1 MEVARRQNAVRPQ
14 ARPRPSLPE
23 AISALRTE
31 LGEGTS
37 AQAML
42 QDLQS
47 AEPEDI
53 TVQVDVPI
61 VNDDSDDDA
70 YEAGDESTQQEE
82 AGAGARAGA
91 RTGAYNSEDYRE
103 LIRAL
108 TNESDE
114 DLNYEAEDE
123 NTQVQTQQEQP
134 RVESEEDTEVV
145 FSQRQQQQQQQQQQQ
160 DSILTTC
167 NFQTSGPP
175 STSSN
180 RCGASLRC

>member
-37 AQAML
+37 AQALL

-47 AEPEDI
+47 NAPEDI
-53 TVQVDVPI
+53 TVDVDVAI
-61 VNDDSDDDA
+61 GNDDGDDDDDDA

-82 AGAGARAGA
+82 ARARA
-91 RTGAYNSEDYRE
+91 YNFEDQRE

-108 TNESDE
+108 TNQSDDE

-123 NTQVQTQQEQP
+123 NTQVQTQREQP

-145 FSQRQQQQQQQQQQQ
+145 FSQRQQQQQQNPTASDDELEELENNFCQQ
-160 DSILTTC
+160 DRQVIIL
-167 NFQTSGPP
+167 F
-175 STSSN
+175 
-180 RCGASLRC
+180 